1 MVKII
6 IIMNDS
12 GKLYIYIYMLLL
24 INIFYFVLIRKQ
36 K

>member
-12 GKLYIYIYMLLL
+12 GNYIYIYMLLL